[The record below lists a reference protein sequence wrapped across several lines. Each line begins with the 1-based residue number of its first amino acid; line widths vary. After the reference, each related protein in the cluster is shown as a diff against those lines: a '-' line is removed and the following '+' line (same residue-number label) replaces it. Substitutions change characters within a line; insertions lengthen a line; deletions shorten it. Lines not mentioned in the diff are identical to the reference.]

1 MFLSNPRK
9 FFLLASSFALV
20 LQACGSSPGN
30 ENRPAFVPVETKS
43 EFPFST
49 KEPEVY
55 QGDFVVIAGGNETR
69 WFMARRGDN
78 WRFDTFY
85 GTERLITEMNSGQI
99 YHIDHQQKLYASAPS
114 SGMIARPATNFFSGK
129 QYHEFEMTSE
139 EVGIVRYRVKNS
151 DALTDEIL
159 ISIDKASG
167 MIVRQE
173 FTGRNTETGLPVSYV
188 YEIRNLKLEAD
199 DSVFAIPAGYR
210 KVTWEEFRSARTKLH
225 G

>member
-9 FFLLASSFALV
+9 FFLLASSFVLI
-20 LQACGSSPGN
+20 LQACGSSSGT
-30 ENRPAFVPVETKS
+30 ENKPAFVPIETKS

-55 QGDFVVIAGGNETR
+55 QGDFVVITGANETR

-78 WRFDTFY
+78 WRFDTYY
-85 GTERLITEMNSGQI
+85 GTERLITELKTDQV
-99 YHIDHQQKLYASAPS
+99 YHIDHQQKLYAAAPQSAITAP
-114 SGMIARPATNFFSGK
+114 PAPNVFSGK
-129 QYHEFEMTSE
+129 QYHEFEE
-139 EVGIVRYRVKNS
+139 IAQEGDIVRYKVKNS
-151 DALTDEIL
+151 DVQNDEIL
-159 ISIDKASG
+159 ISMDKASG

-173 FTGRNTETGLPVSYV
+173 FTGRKTETGLPVSYV

-199 DSVFAIPAGYR
+199 DSVFAIPTGYR
-210 KVTWEEFRSARTKLH
+210 KVTWEEFRSARTQLH